1 MPVLGKTLQLHP
13 LDSVKICMHGFKSEL
28 YFHVPVWADL
38 IRVLAHAC
46 AWENITIA
54 SL

>member
-1 MPVLGKTLQLHP
+1 MMMTKLLQM
-13 LDSVKICMHGFKSEL
+13 VFVNEM
-28 YFHVPVWADL
+28 YFQVPVCDDL

-46 AWENITIA
+46 AWENITSA

>member
-1 MPVLGKTLQLHP
+1 MPVLGKTLQRLVILP
-13 LDSVKICMHGFKSEL
+13 KIFMHGFESEL
-28 YFHVPVWADL
+28 YFPVPVWADL
-38 IRVLAHAC
+38 IRVLTHAC

>member
-1 MPVLGKTLQLHP
+1 MPVLGKTLQLLP
-13 LDSVKICMHGFKSEL
+13 SDSANIPKLIIESEM
-28 YFHVPVWADL
+28 YFHVPVCADL

-54 SL
+54 S